1 MVFLVLSRRCLVALQ
16 AVDALLR
23 VPAHFVF
30 VDDGVLRAFV
40 AFGAFSSGAN
50 QFTPGLASLGCRAR
64 TVDEEC
70 GYDETE
76 GNDNGDED

>member
-30 VDDGVLRAFV
+30 MNDGVLRAFV
-40 AFGAFSSGAN
+40 TLGAFPRGAN
-50 QFTPGLASLGCRAR
+50 QFTPGLASLDRRGRAIH
-64 TVDEEC
+64 EEC
-70 GYDETE
+70 GYDEAE
-76 GNDNGDED
+76 RNDNGCED